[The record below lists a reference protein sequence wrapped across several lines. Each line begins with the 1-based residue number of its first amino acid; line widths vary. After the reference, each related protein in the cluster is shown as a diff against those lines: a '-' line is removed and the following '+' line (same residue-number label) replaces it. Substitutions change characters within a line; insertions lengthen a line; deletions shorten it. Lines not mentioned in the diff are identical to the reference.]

1 MTFAVYATWEVAKE
15 GPERDSNAERRDA
28 TAVLYQL
35 CYQAKWELV
44 IMFLGYHK
52 SVDSGYTRPAN
63 FWGLSFATAQVA

>member
-1 MTFAVYATWEVAKE
+1 MTFAVYTTRVVAKE

-44 IMFLGYHK
+44 IM
-52 SVDSGYTRPAN
+52 
-63 FWGLSFATAQVA
+63 